1 MLALVAFAFIGVYG
15 WQTWGQ
21 NKVFSSASDDWRTL
35 VTGMRERYAE
45 LPEGSRVYIRGG
57 PLTDAIWQFYVLP
70 SVGEVLYGGVIVV
83 AVPEREST
91 FCIPPGTAGY
101 VVDYDGGRFTPVWEV
116 APE

>member
-1 MLALVAFAFIGVYG
+1 M
-15 WQTWGQ
+15 Q
-21 NKVFSSASDDWRTL
+21 
-35 VTGMRERYAE
+35 ERYAE

-70 SVGEVLYGGVIVV
+70 SVGEVLYGGGVVV
-83 AVPEREST
+83 AVPGRGAP

-116 APE
+116 APASKEPPPPGFAIGCPAFTLQPLTKPNNS